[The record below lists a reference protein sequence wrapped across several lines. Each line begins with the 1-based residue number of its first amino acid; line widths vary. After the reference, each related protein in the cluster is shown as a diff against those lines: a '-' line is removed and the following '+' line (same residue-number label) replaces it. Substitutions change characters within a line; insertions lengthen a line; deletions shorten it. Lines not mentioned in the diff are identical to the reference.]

1 MHSHAVVH
9 FGFVRIRSSL
19 AQTEFTLP
27 CVDENDLPVISL
39 LCRCLGTHPSPLHPP
54 HVCGYR
60 RQTRSRSLIAHVEI
74 APRPQGAPSLEV
86 LTKPSVFRG
95 CFQSLGNTFKAHLN
109 PLALP
114 PRCTPGRCLVLL
126 LGTAPPPSLPD
137 PDQIPT
143 LAFQLGLPFFRPS
156 STLFKV
162 GPVYLI
168 LGTQDW
174 SSLELNGSV
183 VSGPQLISPDT
194 APAYHPIG

>member
-1 MHSHAVVH
+1 M
-9 FGFVRIRSSL
+9 
-19 AQTEFTLP
+19 
-27 CVDENDLPVISL
+27 ISL
-39 LCRCLGTHPSPLHPP
+39 LCRCLGTSISSKLS

-60 RQTRSRSLIAHVEI
+60 RQTRSHSLIAHLEI
-74 APRPQGAPSLEV
+74 APHPQGAPSLEV

-95 CFQSLGNTFKAHLN
+95 CFQSLGNTFKACSL
-109 PLALP
+109 PISVRLSLP
-114 PRCTPGRCLVLL
+114 PCRTPGHCLVLSP
-126 LGTAPPPSLPD
+126 GIAPPPSLPN

-143 LAFQLGLPFFRPS
+143 LAFQPGLPFLRPS

-174 SSLELNGSV
+174 SPLELSGSV
-183 VSGPQLISPDT
+183 ASGPQLASLDT